1 MHALMAHPAR
11 GDQPTRIKRQSSP
24 REFFVEPVDSSC
36 PGTCTDSSRRRCL
49 SLLCIGLGGVGAGL
63 LTVPA
68 IALILLPLRRRSANV
83 WRDIGDVD
91 DFAVEQTVKRIYEDP
106 EPLPWAGLASE
117 TASWVRRTG
126 ENEFVAFGAYCTH
139 VGCPVRWVE
148 GAKLFLCPCHGGAFH
163 RDGSVA
169 AGPPPRPLPQL
180 DVRVLDRRVQI
191 RTAAIQEALGAQG
204 RPRTEG

>member
-1 MHALMAHPAR
+1 MAHHACR
-11 GDQPTRIKRQSSP
+11 NQRIRIKHQSSP
-24 REFFVEPVDSSC
+24 KEHSVEPIDSSC
-36 PGTCTDSSRRRCL
+36 PGTCADSIRRRWL
-49 SLLCIGLGGVGAGL
+49 SVLCIGIGGIGAGL

-68 IALILLPLRRRSANV
+68 IGLILLPLRRRSESS

-91 DFAVEQTVKRIYEDP
+91 DFALGQTVKRIYEDP
-106 EPLPWAGLASE
+106 APLPWAGAASE

-163 RDGSVA
+163 HDGRVA

-191 RTAAIQEALGAQG
+191 RTAAIQEALGVQG
-204 RPRTEG
+204 RPGRRDE